1 MHLATYVHLLEE
13 GSTTLAHSYQV
24 LAEGHSKESEV
35 VAQALRFQPQCQV
48 HAHRL
53 GPARERYGDHPA
65 PPPDRLHVPG
75 LKEARSGGLGL
86 LRDLHELYDVASH
99 LNLAWTIVEKA
110 AEGNRDDELR
120 ETAESC
126 GGEVAVQLAW
136 LTTQVKTASA
146 QTLLVAE

>member
-24 LAEGHSKESEV
+24 LAEGHAEEPEV
-35 VAQALRFQPQCQV
+35 VAQANRFQPQCEE
-48 HAHRL
+48 HARRL
-53 GPARERYGDHPA
+53 GPARQRYGDHPA

-75 LKEARSGGLGL
+75 LDEPRSGGLGL
-86 LRDLHELYDVASH
+86 LRDLHQLYDVASH
-99 LNLAWTIVEKA
+99 LDLAWTIVEKA
-110 AEGNRDDELR
+110 AEGNRDEELR
-120 ETAESC
+120 EVAESC
-126 GGEVAVQLAW
+126 GGQVAAQLAW